1 MQETY
6 DQNSSGSMIAAS
18 REMTMS
24 WEFTDRL
31 RLDFSQNN
39 GMENFVL
46 LSFVLNA
53 RSFRQFPML
62 IEIELICSVPFSLP
76 IRLG

>member
-1 MQETY
+1 
-6 DQNSSGSMIAAS
+6 MIAGS

-39 GMENFVL
+39 GMENVVL
-46 LSFVLNA
+46 HSFVLNA
-53 RSFRQFPML
+53 RSFRQ
-62 IEIELICSVPFSLP
+62 SVFIKHAPFLSP
-76 IRLG
+76 FQ